1 MNEQLFRKKS
11 VDKVSSPEQLN
22 EYIRVANPGVWMVL
36 AAIVILLAGV
46 VVWGF
51 IGHLDTTLPTAVVC
65 ENGEAVVYIKE
76 ADIEKLELGMTVRV
90 GDKEYAL
97 GEIPTEPIRVDST
110 ISEYAIHASGLTEG
124 EWVYAV
130 SLSGD
135 FADGVHKAEIVIE
148 SISPISFILNGGEE
162 YGKDQ
167 R

>member
-1 MNEQLFRKKS
+1 MNQQLFRKKS

-65 ENGEAVVYIKE
+65 ENGEAIIYVKE
-76 ADIEKLELGMTVRV
+76 ADAEKIAVGMTVRV
-90 GDKEYAL
+90 DDKEYTVS
-97 GEIPTEPIRVDST
+97 EISAEPSRVDGT
-110 ISEYAIHASGLTEG
+110 MSEYAIHASGLTVG

-130 SLSGD
+130 KVNGD
-135 FADGVHKAEIVIE
+135 FTDGVHKAEIVIE
-148 SISPISFILNGGEE
+148 RISPISFILN
-162 YGKDQ
+162 
-167 R
+167 

>member
-51 IGHLDTTLPTAVVC
+51 IGHLDTTLSTAVVC
-65 ENGEAVVYIKE
+65 ENGEAVIYVKE
-76 ADIEKLELGMTVRV
+76 ADAEKIAVGMTVRV
-90 GDKEYAL
+90 DDKEYTVS
-97 GEIPTEPIRVDST
+97 EIPQEPKRVDDT
-110 ISEYAIHASGLTEG
+110 MSEYAIHLGGLTVG

-130 SLSGD
+130 KVNGD
-135 FADGVHKAEIVIE
+135 IADGVHKAEIVIE
-148 SISPISFILNGGEE
+148 SITPISFILN
-162 YGKDQ
+162 
-167 R
+167 

>member
-1 MNEQLFRKKS
+1 MNSQLFRKKS

-65 ENGEAVVYIKE
+65 VNGEAMIYVKE
-76 ADIEKLELGMTVRV
+76 ADAEKIEVGMTVRV
-90 GDKEYAL
+90 GDKEYAVS
-97 GEIPTEPIRVDST
+97 EIPTEPKRVDDT
-110 ISEYAIHASGLTEG
+110 MSEYAIHASGLTSG

-130 SLSGD
+130 KVNGD

-148 SISPISFILNGGEE
+148 SISPISFILN
-162 YGKDQ
+162 
-167 R
+167 

>member
-51 IGHLDTTLPTAVVC
+51 IGHLDTTLDTAVVC
-65 ENGEAVVYIKE
+65 ENGEAVIYVKE
-76 ADIEKLELGMTVRV
+76 ADAEKIEVGMTVRV
-90 GDKEYAL
+90 GDKEYTIS
-97 GEIPTEPIRVDST
+97 EIPTEPRRVDST
-110 ISEYAIHASGLTEG
+110 ISEYAIHASGLVEG

-130 SLSGD
+130 KVNGD
-135 FADGVHKAEIVIE
+135 FADGVQKAEIVIE
-148 SISPISFILNGGEE
+148 SISPISFILN
-162 YGKDQ
+162 
-167 R
+167 